1 MTARALFSIK
11 DEVLDRFR
19 AIVPNRERSKVVEAL
34 MLKEIALR
42 EERREREIEKIAR
55 MVETDPAFAKVRGV
69 SADVDAVAGDAVD

>member
-11 DEVLDRFR
+11 DEVLERFR
-19 AIVPNRERSKVVEAL
+19 AVVPNRERSKVVESL
-34 MLKEIALR
+34 MVKEITLR